1 MYNFITEKEDPEE
14 KFQIIEKLGQGNYGS
29 VFKVLDKKTGQI
41 LAAKIA
47 TLCGNIES
55 FKKEINVLQQCK
67 SPYILEYFGYYIKNN
82 TIWIII
88 EYCDGGSVLD
98 LMRITERNLNEEQ
111 IASII
116 YMVLNGLAFLHEQKK
131 IHRDIKAG
139 NILLTREGVAKLGDF
154 GVSAQLMHSFSKK
167 VSKIGTPY
175 WMSPEVISQNSYDS
189 KCDIWSLG
197 ITCIEMAEGEPPY
210 SEVRTFLVMKKI
222 ISSPPK
228 GMSNPAIW
236 SLEFND
242 FVSKCLTFDPE
253 KRPTAKELLK
263 HKFITKNNKGNELI
277 GELINNSLDQINRY
291 RATML
296 NEEGK
301 NDINEGEENYDE
313 ENEDNMGSVVYKG
326 DDNIDSGTMIKKEEV
341 NMGSMIVISEANIDT
356 NNTKSNISSM
366 ANLNCKPGEQ
376 NKSAYNYMD
385 LINKYG
391 MNGLSFEAKK
401 VDEEEEMKE
410 TEEKVSS
417 IKKMKLPPMSQRQ
430 KTKSE
435 SELMAHNKKSNI
447 SQEEIERLA
456 NDSEINKKVLPE
468 LITNLAYLENQMN
481 KEIEMI
487 KEKFA
492 GRIEKHK
499 MSIDF
504 LKHNPHLKNLNEY
517 NEFNKFKSKIKCQST
532 TNFDE
537 ENAYSNSIYILNP
550 IKIEKYKPNNIKCI
564 NKLNKK

>member
-1 MYNFITEKEDPEE
+1 
-14 KFQIIEKLGQGNYGS
+14 
-29 VFKVLDKKTGQI
+29 
-41 LAAKIA
+41 
-47 TLCGNIES
+47 
-55 FKKEINVLQQCK
+55 
-67 SPYILEYFGYYIKNN
+67 
-82 TIWIII
+82 
-88 EYCDGGSVLD
+88 
-98 LMRITERNLNEEQ
+98 
-111 IASII
+111 
-116 YMVLNGLAFLHEQKK
+116 
-131 IHRDIKAG
+131 
-139 NILLTREGVAKLGDF
+139 
-154 GVSAQLMHSFSKK
+154 
-167 VSKIGTPY
+167 
-175 WMSPEVISQNSYDS
+175 
-189 KCDIWSLG
+189 
-197 ITCIEMAEGEPPY
+197 
-210 SEVRTFLVMKKI
+210 
-222 ISSPPK
+222 
-228 GMSNPAIW
+228 
-236 SLEFND
+236 
-242 FVSKCLTFDPE
+242 
-253 KRPTAKELLK
+253 
-263 HKFITKNNKGNELI
+263 
-277 GELINNSLDQINRY
+277 
-291 RATML
+291 
-296 NEEGK
+296 
-301 NDINEGEENYDE
+301 
-313 ENEDNMGSVVYKG
+313 
-326 DDNIDSGTMIKKEEV
+326 
-341 NMGSMIVISEANIDT
+341 
-356 NNTKSNISSM
+356 
-366 ANLNCKPGEQ
+366 
-376 NKSAYNYMD
+376 MD

>member
-29 VFKVLDKKTGQI
+29 VYKVLDKKTGQI

-55 FKKEINVLQQCK
+55 FKKEINVLKQCN
-67 SPYILEYFGYYIKNN
+67 SPYILEYFGSYIKNDS
-82 TIWIII
+82 IWIII

-98 LMRITERNLNEEQ
+98 LMRITERNLTEEQ

-116 YMVLNGLAFLHEQKK
+116 TMVLNGLSFLHEQKK

-139 NILLTREGVAKLGDF
+139 NILLTREGFAKLGDF

-175 WMSPEVISQNSYDS
+175 WMSPEVISQNNYDS

-228 GMSNPAIW
+228 GLTKPQLW
-236 SLEFND
+236 SSEFND
-242 FVSKCLTFDPE
+242 FVSKCLTFDPV
-253 KRPTAKELLK
+253 KRPSAKELLK
-263 HKFITKNNKGNELI
+263 HKFIIKNNKGNGLI
-277 GELINNSLDQINRY
+277 EELINNSLDQIYRY
-291 RATML
+291 RSTML
-296 NEEGK
+296 NEENNNNK
-301 NDINEGEENYDE
+301 NTNNDNKIEEEDE
-313 ENEDNMGSVVYKG
+313 VGSVVYKG
-326 DDNIDSGTMIKKEEV
+326 DEVGDDIGEENEMGTMINKEEV
-341 NMGSMIVISEANIDT
+341 NDPMGSVLVLQDDEIGKNNENVT
-356 NNTKSNISSM
+356 NVNN
-366 ANLNCKPGEQ
+366 
-376 NKSAYNYMD
+376 YNYMD
-385 LINKYG
+385 LINRYG
-391 MNGLSFEAKK
+391 MNGLSFEGKK
-401 VDEEEEMKE
+401 DNEEEEYQPSQKE
-410 TEEKVSS
+410 
-417 IKKMKLPPMSQRQ
+417 IKKSFRSITSSQRQ

-435 SELMAHNKKSNI
+435 SELLSHKSNNKKI
-447 SQEEIERLA
+447 ILTDDEIEILA
-456 NDSEINKKVLPE
+456 NDSDINKKIVPE

-487 KEKFA
+487 KEKYSKK
-492 GRIEKHK
+492 IEKHK

-504 LKHNPHLKNLNEY
+504 LKQNPYLKNLNEY
-517 NEFNKFKSKIKCQST
+517 NEFNKFKNKIKCQST

-537 ENAYSNSIYILNP
+537 ENANTNSIYLLNP

>member
-29 VFKVLDKKTGQI
+29 VYKVLDKKTGQI

-55 FKKEINVLQQCK
+55 FKKEINVLKQCN
-67 SPYILEYFGYYIKNN
+67 SPYILEYFGSYIKNDS
-82 TIWIII
+82 IWIII

-98 LMRITERNLNEEQ
+98 LMRITERNLTEEQ

-116 YMVLNGLAFLHEQKK
+116 TMVLNGLSFLHEQKK

-139 NILLTREGVAKLGDF
+139 NILLTREGFAKLGDF

-175 WMSPEVISQNSYDS
+175 WMSPEVISQNNYDS

-228 GMSNPAIW
+228 GLTKPQLW
-236 SLEFND
+236 SSEFND
-242 FVSKCLTFDPE
+242 FVSKCLTFDPV
-253 KRPTAKELLK
+253 KRPSAKELLK
-263 HKFITKNNKGNELI
+263 HKFIIKNNKGNGLI
-277 GELINNSLDQINRY
+277 GELINNSLDQIYRY
-291 RATML
+291 RSTML
-296 NEEGK
+296 NEENNNNK
-301 NDINEGEENYDE
+301 NTNNDNKIEEEDE
-313 ENEDNMGSVVYKG
+313 VGSVVYKG
-326 DDNIDSGTMIKKEEV
+326 DEVGDDIGEENEMGTMINKEEV
-341 NMGSMIVISEANIDT
+341 NDPMGSVLVLQDDQIGKNNENIT
-356 NNTKSNISSM
+356 NVNN
-366 ANLNCKPGEQ
+366 
-376 NKSAYNYMD
+376 YNYMD
-385 LINKYG
+385 LINRYG
-391 MNGLSFEAKK
+391 MNGLSFEGKK
-401 VDEEEEMKE
+401 DNEEEEYQPSQKE
-410 TEEKVSS
+410 
-417 IKKMKLPPMSQRQ
+417 IKKSFRSITSSQRQ

-435 SELMAHNKKSNI
+435 SELLSHKSNNKKI
-447 SQEEIERLA
+447 ILTDDEIEILA
-456 NDSEINKKVLPE
+456 NDSDINKKILPE

-487 KEKFA
+487 KEKFSKK
-492 GRIEKHK
+492 IEKHK

-504 LKHNPHLKNLNEY
+504 LKQNPYLKNLNEY
-517 NEFNKFKSKIKCQST
+517 NEFNKFKNKIKCQST

-537 ENAYSNSIYILNP
+537 ENANTNSIYLLNP

>member
-29 VFKVLDKKTGQI
+29 VYKVLDKKTGQI

-55 FKKEINVLQQCK
+55 FKKEINVLKQCN
-67 SPYILEYFGYYIKNN
+67 SPYILEYFGSYIKNDS
-82 TIWIII
+82 IWIII

-98 LMRITERNLNEEQ
+98 LMRITERNLTEEQ

-116 YMVLNGLAFLHEQKK
+116 TMVLNGLSFLHEQKK

-139 NILLTREGVAKLGDF
+139 NILLTREGFAKLGDF

-175 WMSPEVISQNSYDS
+175 WMSPEVISQNNYDS

-228 GMSNPAIW
+228 GLTKPQLW
-236 SLEFND
+236 SSEFND
-242 FVSKCLTFDPE
+242 FVSKCLTFDPV
-253 KRPTAKELLK
+253 KRPSAKELLK
-263 HKFITKNNKGNELI
+263 HKFIIKNNKGNGLI
-277 GELINNSLDQINRY
+277 EELINNSLDQIYRY
-291 RATML
+291 RSTML
-296 NEEGK
+296 NEENNNNK
-301 NDINEGEENYDE
+301 NTNNDNKIEEEDE
-313 ENEDNMGSVVYKG
+313 VGSVVYKG
-326 DDNIDSGTMIKKEEV
+326 DEVGDDIGEENEMGTMINKEEV
-341 NMGSMIVISEANIDT
+341 NDPMGSVLVLQDDQIGKNNENVT
-356 NNTKSNISSM
+356 NVNN
-366 ANLNCKPGEQ
+366 
-376 NKSAYNYMD
+376 YNYMD
-385 LINKYG
+385 LINRYG
-391 MNGLSFEAKK
+391 MNGLSFEGKK
-401 VDEEEEMKE
+401 DNEEEEYQPSQKE
-410 TEEKVSS
+410 
-417 IKKMKLPPMSQRQ
+417 IKKSFRSITSSQRQ

-435 SELMAHNKKSNI
+435 SELLSHKSNNKKI
-447 SQEEIERLA
+447 ILTDDEIEILA
-456 NDSEINKKVLPE
+456 NDSDINKKILPE

-487 KEKFA
+487 KEKYLKK
-492 GRIEKHK
+492 IEKHEK
-499 MSIDF
+499 SIDF
-504 LKHNPHLKNLNEY
+504 LEQNPYLKNLNEY
-517 NEFNKFKSKIKCQST
+517 NEFNKFKNKIKCQST

-537 ENAYSNSIYILNP
+537 ENANTNSIYLLNP

>member
-29 VFKVLDKKTGQI
+29 VYKVLDKKTGQI

-55 FKKEINVLQQCK
+55 FKKEINVLKQCN
-67 SPYILEYFGYYIKNN
+67 SPYILEYFGSYIKNDS
-82 TIWIII
+82 IWIII

-98 LMRITERNLNEEQ
+98 LMRITERNLTEEQ

-116 YMVLNGLAFLHEQKK
+116 TMVLNGLSFLHEQKK

-139 NILLTREGVAKLGDF
+139 NILLTREGFAKLGDF

-175 WMSPEVISQNSYDS
+175 WMSPEVISQNNYDS

-228 GMSNPAIW
+228 GLTKPQLW
-236 SLEFND
+236 SSEFND
-242 FVSKCLTFDPE
+242 FVSKCLTFDPV
-253 KRPTAKELLK
+253 KRPSAKELLK
-263 HKFITKNNKGNELI
+263 HKFIIKYNKGNGLI
-277 GELINNSLDQINRY
+277 EELINNSLDQIYRY
-291 RATML
+291 RSTML
-296 NEEGK
+296 NEENNNNK
-301 NDINEGEENYDE
+301 NTNNDDKIEEEEEIGSVIYKGEEVGDE
-313 ENEDNMGSVVYKG
+313 IGEEDEMGTMINKEEANDPMGSVVILQ
-326 DDNIDSGTMIKKEEV
+326 DDNIGKNNENV
-341 NMGSMIVISEANIDT
+341 T
-356 NNTKSNISSM
+356 NNN
-366 ANLNCKPGEQ
+366 N
-376 NKSAYNYMD
+376 YNYMD
-385 LINKYG
+385 LINRYG
-391 MNGLSFEAKK
+391 MNGLSFEGKK
-401 VDEEEEMKE
+401 ENEVEEYQPSQKE
-410 TEEKVSS
+410 
-417 IKKMKLPPMSQRQ
+417 IKKSFRSIASSQRQ

-435 SELMAHNKKSNI
+435 SELLSHKSNNKKI
-447 SQEEIERLA
+447 ILTDDEIETLA
-456 NDSEINKKVLPE
+456 NDSDINKKILPE

-487 KEKFA
+487 KEKFSKK
-492 GRIEKHK
+492 IEKHK
-499 MSIDF
+499 MCIDF
-504 LKHNPHLKNLNEY
+504 LKQNPYLKNLNEY

-537 ENAYSNSIYILNP
+537 ENANTNSIYLLNP

>member
-29 VFKVLDKKTGQI
+29 VYKVLDKKTGQI

-55 FKKEINVLQQCK
+55 FKKEINVLKQCN
-67 SPYILEYFGYYIKNN
+67 SPYILEYFGSYIKNDS
-82 TIWIII
+82 IWIII

-98 LMRITERNLNEEQ
+98 LMRITERNLTEEQ

-116 YMVLNGLAFLHEQKK
+116 TMVLNGLSFLHEQKK

-139 NILLTREGVAKLGDF
+139 NILLTREGFAKLGDF

-175 WMSPEVISQNSYDS
+175 WMSPEVISQNNYDS

-228 GMSNPAIW
+228 GLTKPQLW
-236 SLEFND
+236 SSEFND
-242 FVSKCLTFDPE
+242 FVSKCLTFDPVR
-253 KRPTAKELLK
+253 RPSAKELLK
-263 HKFITKNNKGNELI
+263 HKFIIKNNKGNGLI
-277 GELINNSLDQINRY
+277 GELINNSLDQIYRY
-291 RATML
+291 RSTML
-296 NEEGK
+296 NEENNNNK
-301 NDINEGEENYDE
+301 NTNNDNKIEEEDE
-313 ENEDNMGSVVYKG
+313 VGSVVYKG
-326 DDNIDSGTMIKKEEV
+326 DEVGDDIGEENEMGTMINKEEV
-341 NMGSMIVISEANIDT
+341 NDPMGSVLVLQDDQIGKNNENVT
-356 NNTKSNISSM
+356 NVNN
-366 ANLNCKPGEQ
+366 
-376 NKSAYNYMD
+376 YNYMD
-385 LINKYG
+385 LINRYG
-391 MNGLSFEAKK
+391 MNGLSFEGKK
-401 VDEEEEMKE
+401 DNEEEEYQPSQKE
-410 TEEKVSS
+410 
-417 IKKMKLPPMSQRQ
+417 IKKSFRSITSSQRQ

-435 SELMAHNKKSNI
+435 SELLSHKSNNKKI
-447 SQEEIERLA
+447 ILTDDEIEILA
-456 NDSEINKKVLPE
+456 NDSDINKKILPE

-487 KEKFA
+487 KEKFSKK
-492 GRIEKHK
+492 IEKHK

-504 LKHNPHLKNLNEY
+504 LKQNPYLKNLNEY
-517 NEFNKFKSKIKCQST
+517 NEFNKFKNKIKCQST

-537 ENAYSNSIYILNP
+537 ENANTNSIYLLNP

>member
-29 VFKVLDKKTGQI
+29 VYKVLDKKTGQI

-55 FKKEINVLQQCK
+55 FKKEINVLKQCN
-67 SPYILEYFGYYIKNN
+67 SPYILEYFGSYIKNDS
-82 TIWIII
+82 IWIII

-98 LMRITERNLNEEQ
+98 LMRITERNLTEEQ

-116 YMVLNGLAFLHEQKK
+116 TMVLNGLSFLHEQKK

-139 NILLTREGVAKLGDF
+139 NILLTREGFAKLGDF

-175 WMSPEVISQNSYDS
+175 WMSPEVISQNNYDS

-228 GMSNPAIW
+228 GLTKPQLW
-236 SLEFND
+236 SSEFND
-242 FVSKCLTFDPE
+242 FVSKCLTFDPV
-253 KRPTAKELLK
+253 KRPSAKELLK
-263 HKFITKNNKGNELI
+263 HKFIIKNNKGNGLI
-277 GELINNSLDQINRY
+277 GELINNSLDQIYRY
-291 RATML
+291 RSTML
-296 NEEGK
+296 NEENNNNK
-301 NDINEGEENYDE
+301 NTNNDNKIEEEDE
-313 ENEDNMGSVVYKG
+313 VGSVVYKG
-326 DDNIDSGTMIKKEEV
+326 DEVGDDIGEENEMGTMINKEEV
-341 NMGSMIVISEANIDT
+341 NDPMGSVLVLQDDQIGKNNENIPNV
-356 NNTKSNISSM
+356 NN
-366 ANLNCKPGEQ
+366 
-376 NKSAYNYMD
+376 YNYMD
-385 LINKYG
+385 LINRYG
-391 MNGLSFEAKK
+391 MNGLSFEGKK
-401 VDEEEEMKE
+401 DNEEEEYQPSQKE
-410 TEEKVSS
+410 
-417 IKKMKLPPMSQRQ
+417 IKKSFRSITSSQRQ

-435 SELMAHNKKSNI
+435 SELLSHKSNNKKI
-447 SQEEIERLA
+447 ILTDDEIEILA
-456 NDSEINKKVLPE
+456 NDSDINKKILPE

-487 KEKFA
+487 KEKFSKK
-492 GRIEKHK
+492 IEKHK

-504 LKHNPHLKNLNEY
+504 LKQNPYLKNLNEY
-517 NEFNKFKSKIKCQST
+517 NEFNKFKNKIKCQST

-537 ENAYSNSIYILNP
+537 ENANTNSIYLLNP

>member
-29 VFKVLDKKTGQI
+29 VYKVLDKKTGQI

-55 FKKEINVLQQCK
+55 FKKEINVLKQCN
-67 SPYILEYFGYYIKNN
+67 SPYILEYFGSYIKNDS
-82 TIWIII
+82 IWIII

-98 LMRITERNLNEEQ
+98 LMRITERNLTEEQ

-116 YMVLNGLAFLHEQKK
+116 TMVLNGLSFLHEQKK

-139 NILLTREGVAKLGDF
+139 NILLTREGFAKLGDF

-175 WMSPEVISQNSYDS
+175 WMSPEVISQNNYDS

-228 GMSNPAIW
+228 GLTKPQLW
-236 SLEFND
+236 SSEFND
-242 FVSKCLTFDPE
+242 FVSKCLTFDPV
-253 KRPTAKELLK
+253 KRPSAKELLK
-263 HKFITKNNKGNELI
+263 HKFIIKNNKGNGLI
-277 GELINNSLDQINRY
+277 EELINNSLDQIYRY
-291 RATML
+291 RSTML
-296 NEEGK
+296 NEENNNNK
-301 NDINEGEENYDE
+301 NTNNDNKIEEEDE
-313 ENEDNMGSVVYKG
+313 VGSVVYKG
-326 DDNIDSGTMIKKEEV
+326 DEVGDDIGEENEMGTMINKEEV
-341 NMGSMIVISEANIDT
+341 NDPMGSVLVLQDDQIGKNNENIT
-356 NNTKSNISSM
+356 NVNN
-366 ANLNCKPGEQ
+366 
-376 NKSAYNYMD
+376 YNYMD
-385 LINKYG
+385 LINRYG
-391 MNGLSFEAKK
+391 MNGLSFEGKK
-401 VDEEEEMKE
+401 DNEEEEYQPSQKE
-410 TEEKVSS
+410 
-417 IKKMKLPPMSQRQ
+417 IKKSFRSITSSQRQ

-435 SELMAHNKKSNI
+435 SELLSHKSNNKKI
-447 SQEEIERLA
+447 ILTDDEIEILA
-456 NDSEINKKVLPE
+456 NDSDINKKIVPE

-487 KEKFA
+487 KEKYSKK
-492 GRIEKHK
+492 IEKHK

-504 LKHNPHLKNLNEY
+504 LKQNPR
-517 NEFNKFKSKIKCQST
+517 I
-532 TNFDE
+532 
-537 ENAYSNSIYILNP
+537 
-550 IKIEKYKPNNIKCI
+550 
-564 NKLNKK
+564 

>member
-29 VFKVLDKKTGQI
+29 VYKVLDKKTGQI

-55 FKKEINVLQQCK
+55 FKKEINVLKQCN
-67 SPYILEYFGYYIKNN
+67 SPYILEYFGSYIKNDS
-82 TIWIII
+82 IWIII

-98 LMRITERNLNEEQ
+98 LMRITERNLTEEQ

-116 YMVLNGLAFLHEQKK
+116 TMVLNGLSFLHEQKK

-139 NILLTREGVAKLGDF
+139 NILLTREGFAKLGDF

-175 WMSPEVISQNSYDS
+175 WMSPEVISQNNYDS

-228 GMSNPAIW
+228 GLTKPQLW
-236 SLEFND
+236 SSEFND
-242 FVSKCLTFDPE
+242 FVSKCLTFDPV
-253 KRPTAKELLK
+253 KRPSAKELLK
-263 HKFITKNNKGNELI
+263 HKFIIKNNKGNGLI
-277 GELINNSLDQINRY
+277 EELINNSLDQIYRY
-291 RATML
+291 RSTML
-296 NEEGK
+296 NEENNNNK
-301 NDINEGEENYDE
+301 NTNNDNKIEEEDE
-313 ENEDNMGSVVYKG
+313 VGSVVYKG
-326 DDNIDSGTMIKKEEV
+326 DEVGDDIGEENEMGTMINKEEV
-341 NMGSMIVISEANIDT
+341 NDPMGSVLVLQDDQIGKNNENIT
-356 NNTKSNISSM
+356 NVNN
-366 ANLNCKPGEQ
+366 
-376 NKSAYNYMD
+376 YNYMD
-385 LINKYG
+385 LINRYG
-391 MNGLSFEAKK
+391 MNGLSFEGKK
-401 VDEEEEMKE
+401 DNEEEEYQPSQKE
-410 TEEKVSS
+410 
-417 IKKMKLPPMSQRQ
+417 IKKSFRSITSSQRQ

-435 SELMAHNKKSNI
+435 SELLSHKSNNKKI
-447 SQEEIERLA
+447 ILTDDEIEILA
-456 NDSEINKKVLPE
+456 NDSDINKKIVPE

-487 KEKFA
+487 KEKYSKK
-492 GRIEKHK
+492 IEKHK

-504 LKHNPHLKNLNEY
+504 LKQNPYLKNLNEY
-517 NEFNKFKSKIKCQST
+517 NEFNKFKNKIKCQST

-537 ENAYSNSIYILNP
+537 ENANTNSIYLLNP